1 MSFWARGKG
10 AALSSDTEPGPAGAG
25 MSDALQG
32 GKGLLS
38 ESRDDLTPQ
47 GARVPSNNSPSFRKG
62 VASPSPVGV
71 RAHSGAGGA
80 QEHSAR
86 EPRVSI
92 RQGGPGASRHGAGQC
107 TDRWAGAAP
116 GCRRDAEGR
125 KEQSDWLGTKA
136 SPGQV

>member
-1 MSFWARGKG
+1 MSFWARGEG

-47 GARVPSNNSPSFRKG
+47 GASVPSNNSPSLRKG
-62 VASPSPVGV
+62 VASSGAVGV
-71 RAHSGAGGA
+71 CAHARAEGA
-80 QEHSAR
+80 QEQSAR

-92 RQGGPGASRHGAGQC
+92 RQGGGREPAGMGWVSVLTTGQGLPQ
-107 TDRWAGAAP
+107 A
-116 GCRRDAEGR
+116 AEGIPR
-125 KEQSDWLGTKA
+125 GRRSRVTLAGNQ
-136 SPGQV
+136 GQV

>member
-1 MSFWARGKG
+1 MSFWARGEG

-47 GARVPSNNSPSFRKG
+47 GASVPSNNSPSLRKG
-62 VASPSPVGV
+62 VASSGAVGV
-71 RAHSGAGGA
+71 CAHARAGGA
-80 QEHSAR
+80 QEQSAR

-92 RQGGPGASRHGAGQC
+92 RRGGGGSQQAWGGSAY
-107 TDRWAGAAP
+107 
-116 GCRRDAEGR
+116 
-125 KEQSDWLGTKA
+125 
-136 SPGQV
+136 